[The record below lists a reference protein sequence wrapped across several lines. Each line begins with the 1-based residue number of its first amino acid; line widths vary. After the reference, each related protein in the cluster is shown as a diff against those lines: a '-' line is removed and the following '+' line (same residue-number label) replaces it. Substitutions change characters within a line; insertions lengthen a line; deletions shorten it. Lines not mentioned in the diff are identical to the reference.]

1 MKNPGSETN
10 NIRTAVPLQ
19 PLERK
24 DVSSFVIAYLLL
36 SCAIPSNLTIT
47 ALGSVGRPS
56 TLCGL
61 LAFAWWLLYQLQR
74 TTPSRAG
81 SQMVRNAMA
90 IFLAIALTS
99 YALAMLHGVPEPEAS
114 PADSGIIRL
123 ASWAGIF
130 LLINDGLASQRTLVK
145 VLRALVIVGT
155 GTALLGLLQFATG
168 SSLVDWIGFPG
179 FSAATELS
187 GVQSRG
193 GFVRA
198 AGMASHPLE
207 YGVVLVAALPIA
219 ITFAVTDHHR
229 GWLLR
234 WLPAAIISAAAVL
247 SVSRSA
253 LTAFGVAVI
262 ALVPSWS
269 KKVRR
274 RAMLLAIVL
283 AGALYVLTP
292 GMLGTLRGL
301 FTVGTADP
309 SISSRTSAYTTAFGM
324 LANNPI
330 VGRGFGT
337 FLPDYV
343 IVDNQYLGIL
353 VELGVTGLLVFLGLI
368 LCALAAAWGARKR
381 GTDPASRQLPQA
393 VLASLAAIA
402 VTFAFFDGLSFAMS
416 ANMIFFMLGI
426 AGALW
431 RLARTREPSGVDPG
445 LATGPPPG
453 RRSNGG

>member
-1 MKNPGSETN
+1 MIRPGSERNTLLAN
-10 NIRTAVPLQ
+10 PT
-19 PLERK
+19 PLEPAERR
-24 DVSSFVIAYLLL
+24 DVSSFVIVYLLL
-36 SCAIPSNLTIT
+36 ACAIPSNLTLT

-74 TTPSRAG
+74 TSPSRAG
-81 SQMVRNAMA
+81 TQMVRNAMA
-90 IFLAIALTS
+90 VFLAVALAS
-99 YALAMLHGVPEPEAS
+99 YALAMLHGVPAPETS

-123 ASWAGIF
+123 TSWAGIF
-130 LLINDGLASQRTLVK
+130 LLINDGLASRRTLMK
-145 VLRALVIVGT
+145 VLRALVLVGT

-168 SSLVDWIGFPG
+168 QSLVDWISLPG
-179 FSAATELS
+179 FSAASELT

-207 YGVVLVAALPIA
+207 YGVVLVASLPVAIA
-219 ITFAVTDHHR
+219 FAVTDRHR

-234 WLPAAIISAAAVL
+234 WAPAAIISAAAVL

-253 LTAFGVAVI
+253 LTAFAVAIV
-262 ALVPSWS
+262 ALVPSWP
-269 KKVRR
+269 KKIRR
-274 RAMLLAIVL
+274 RAMLLAVVL

-301 FTVGTADP
+301 FTVGTQDP
-309 SISSRTSAYTTAFGM
+309 SISSRTSAYSTAFGM
-324 LANNPI
+324 LANNPV

-343 IVDNQYLGIL
+343 IVDNQYLGTL
-353 VELGVTGLLVFLGLI
+353 VELGVLGLLAFLGVI
-368 LCALAAAWGARKR
+368 ACALAAAWRGRKLA
-381 GTDPASRQLPQA
+381 TDPAGQQLSQA
-393 VLASLAAIA
+393 VLASVAAIA

-416 ANMIFFMLGI
+416 ASVLFFMLGI
-426 AGALW
+426 SGALW
-431 RLARTREPSGVDPG
+431 RLARTDAALKTTPH
-445 LATGPPPG
+445 
-453 RRSNGG
+453 